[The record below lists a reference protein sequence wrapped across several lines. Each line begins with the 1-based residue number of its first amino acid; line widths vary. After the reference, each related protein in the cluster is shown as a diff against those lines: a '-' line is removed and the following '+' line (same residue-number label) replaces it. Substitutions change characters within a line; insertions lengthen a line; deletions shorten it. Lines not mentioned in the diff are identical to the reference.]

1 MAKLKFK
8 LSYVLGL
15 VFPFASFNAIADEPK
30 TAGSEEEAAK
40 EASGQL
46 SAGAIA
52 AAVAAVLAPAEPLQ
66 PVRAAAFRRLL
77 PA

>member
-8 LSYVLGL
+8 LSYLLGL
-15 VFPFASFNAIADEPK
+15 LFPFISSPSFADEPAS
-30 TAGSEEEAAK
+30 AGSEEEAAK

-52 AAVAAVLAPAEPLQ
+52 AAVAA
-66 PVRAAAFRRLL
+66 AAALAAIADF
-77 PA
+77 PTPGSP